1 MAGFLYTLHCPVA
14 NLLLTARKYISFKAC
29 GPSAFAIGNDTVTA
43 ASKRHQKLPPTL
55 EIGQNLNAD
64 YIKSPTRQVYHH
76 IILRITLRS
85 KNKLG
90 KILLTIL
97 SYFRLLVQ
105 L

>member
-64 YIKSPTRQVYHH
+64 YIKSPKVMYPSRF
-76 IILRITLRS
+76 LRITLRS